1 VRTIEA
7 PAQPAA
13 AGASVTAAQRRGRAR
28 RLLREI
34 WRNRWAYLFLLPF
47 YSFFTLFFLVP
58 LFQNLTSSLHRVGI
72 RSSTFIGLE
81 NFERLAADPT
91 FAKAVFNTVVLVAA
105 LVPIVMVVGIGIAA
119 IARPLSTRWQS
130 YFRLAFYLPVVA
142 SAVVLTVVWKWILNP
157 IYGLLNFVLGLFGI
171 EPIVWLG
178 STEWALIAVL
188 IVVASFSIGTPIILF
203 MAGLNAIPHEL
214 YEAANIDGAS
224 PWQEF
229 RHISLPLL
237 RPTTAFVLIVTTIGT
252 FQVFVVIQL
261 LTRGGPA
268 NATQTIVYRIWETA
282 FTLSDFGY
290 AAAMSVVLLA
300 IAFIIAL
307 VQMRLVS
314 RDVAY

>member
-13 AGASVTAAQRRGRAR
+13 AGALIPAAQRRGRAR
-28 RLLREI
+28 RLLREV
-34 WRNRWAYLFLLPF
+34 WRNRWSYIFLLPF
-47 YSFFTLFFLVP
+47 YSFFTLFFLIP
-58 LFQNLTSSLHRVGI
+58 LFQNITSSLHKVGI
-72 RSSTFIGLE
+72 RSSTFVGLE
-81 NFERLAADPT
+81 NFQRLAGDAT

-119 IARPLSTRWQS
+119 IARPLSARWQS

-142 SAVVLTVVWKWILNP
+142 SAVVLTVIWKWILNP
-157 IYGLLNFVLGLFGI
+157 IYGLLNYVLGLAGI

-203 MAGLNAIPHEL
+203 MAGLNAIPNEL
-214 YEAANIDGAS
+214 YEAAKIDGAS

-290 AAAMSVVLLA
+290 AAAMSVVLLG
-300 IAFIIAL
+300 IAFVIAL